1 MRSATRP
8 GYVLPVPHT
17 WDPRT
22 PAPEE
27 ALRRLV
33 EGNQRF
39 QRKAAAPGGFA
50 QARSSYAEVAVE
62 PQRPF
67 AIVLGCSDARTP
79 VEILFD
85 QGLGDLFVVR
95 VAGHVVAPS
104 VVGSIEFAASQFG
117 TRLVVVLGHTQCG
130 AIASTLHAIETHGG
144 PESKNIRS
152 ITDRIAPNIE
162 ALVRAASGAGH
173 ANILRDATRANVRAA
188 ANHLRH
194 GSHLL
199 EELVLAGRVAVVGAE
214 YDLDTGGVNFFDGV
228 PGRPSTAAKP
238 A

>member
-1 MRSATRP
+1 M
-8 GYVLPVPHT
+8 PHT

-22 PAPEE
+22 PAPDE

-39 QRKAAAPGGFA
+39 HRKAAAPGWLA
-50 QARSSYAEVAVE
+50 QARASYAEVAVE
-62 PQRPF
+62 PQRPS

-104 VVGSIEFAASQFG
+104 VVGSIEFAAAQFG

-130 AIASTLHAIETHGG
+130 AIAATVHAIETQGG

-162 ALVRAASGAGH
+162 ALVRAPNAGATGR
-173 ANILRDATRANVRAA
+173 ADLLRDATRANVRAA

-194 GSHLL
+194 GSQLL

-214 YDLDTGGVNFFDGV
+214 YDLETGAVDFFDGV
-228 PGRPSTAAKP
+228 PGHPSTAP
-238 A
+238 APR